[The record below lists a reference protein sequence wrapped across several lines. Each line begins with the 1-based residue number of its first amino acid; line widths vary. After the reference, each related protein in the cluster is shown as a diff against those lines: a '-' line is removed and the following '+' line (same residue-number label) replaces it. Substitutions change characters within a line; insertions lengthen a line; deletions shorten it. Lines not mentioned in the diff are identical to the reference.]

1 MILHIASWY
10 PGPWDSIEGNF
21 VRDQIAVF
29 REELPAEVVVVQVR
43 PNAGRGLRLARLELE
58 GGARGYILYAP
69 VRPGSKP
76 LEWLSTLLLLFVL
89 LREAAWRFEAFHFHI
104 AYPLL
109 MQVHLWRWL
118 FRKPIVISE
127 HWSAYHFNFHL
138 PEGSRALK
146 RMRRPFRQGYAVLAV
161 SAALLDDIRRFAR
174 RDDFKGF
181 VVPNVVPLHGA
192 DTGQRE
198 QPEFFTVNRWVSV
211 KNPMPMLE
219 GLHRAAEAGQAFTL
233 VLGGY
238 GDLIEEM
245 TDFVDHSALRERT
258 RFAGKMTKPE
268 IAEQLAASDGYL
280 FSSDYETFSIAC
292 AEALGAGV
300 PLVGPCIPAIAEYAG
315 PGDRVEVRSRTPEA
329 WQEAIT
335 AFVDTWAGGGW
346 DRTAI
351 ARRAARRFFQ
361 AQLRANY
368 RAAMSSLGLGLVR
381 VE

>member
-1 MILHIASWY
+1 MTILHIANWY

-29 REELPAEVVVVQVR
+29 RKELPAEVVVVQVR
-43 PNAGRGLRLARLELE
+43 PNAGRGLRLAKPELD

-138 PEGSRALK
+138 PEGSRALQ
-146 RMRRPFRQGYAVLAV
+146 RMRRPFQQGYAVLAV
-161 SAALLDDIRRFAR
+161 SEALLDDIRRFAR
-174 RDDFKGF
+174 CDDFKGF

-198 QPEFFTVNRWVSV
+198 RPVLFVVNRWVPV

-219 GLHRAAEAGQAFTL
+219 GLHRAAKAGRAFTL

-238 GDLIEEM
+238 GDLIGEM
-245 TDFVDHSALRERT
+245 ADFVDHSALRERT

-300 PLVGPCIPAIAEYAG
+300 PLIGPHIPAIAEYAG
-315 PGDRVEVRSRTPEA
+315 PGDAVEVRSRTPDA
-329 WQEAIT
+329 WQEAIK

-346 DRTAI
+346 DRPAI
-351 ARRAARRFFQ
+351 ARRAAHRFSQ
-361 AQLRANY
+361 ARLRADY
-368 RAAMSSLGLGLVR
+368 RAGMSCLGLVR
-381 VE
+381 AE